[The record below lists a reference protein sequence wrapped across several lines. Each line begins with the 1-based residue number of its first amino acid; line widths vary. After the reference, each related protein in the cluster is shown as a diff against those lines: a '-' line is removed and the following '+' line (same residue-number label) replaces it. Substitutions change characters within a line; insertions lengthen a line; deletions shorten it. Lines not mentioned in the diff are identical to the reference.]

1 MAKALEKFGVNLV
14 DVVRDT
20 HADTMI
26 RVSSL
31 LEEIFELSIRMAML
45 NAGQKVNDRMFT
57 RDGELATLEKK
68 INKAKDL
75 NLLDDTAFTDAH
87 LVRRIRNKF
96 AHRRERLHF
105 DSSKVVALARQLSTY
120 EKAESN
126 QDAILKAVSTIVDQ
140 LKANARGRYPV
151 SLPSTV

>member
-1 MAKALEKFGVNLV
+1 MAKALEKYGVNLV

-31 LEEIFELSIRMAML
+31 L
-45 NAGQKVNDRMFT
+45 NAGQKVNERMFK

-140 LKANARGRYPV
+140 LKANAVGSRD
-151 SLPSTV
+151 

>member
-1 MAKALEKFGVNLV
+1 MSGSDNAKMAKALEKFGVNLV

-45 NAGQKVNDRMFT
+45 NAGQKVNERMFK

-126 QDAILKAVSTIVDQ
+126 QDAILKTVSTIVDQ
-140 LKANARGRYPV
+140 LKANARGR
-151 SLPSTV
+151 

>member
-140 LKANARGRYPV
+140 LKGNARGR
-151 SLPSTV
+151 